1 MREKPS
7 TLRAPACPL
16 GSLVP
21 YLASYAREAR
31 AMGFTASSVRA
42 QLWKLKQLSSW
53 LDDRKIAA
61 SGLTEPVIRE
71 YLAARRFSGS
81 RADGEGAAA
90 RRCFAHLRELGVAPP
105 EQPPFD
111 DSPIGQIRRRYEDY
125 LRIER
130 SLDAKTL
137 LKYVPFVRKFLV
149 SQFGDGPVRLAD
161 LRSRDISRFVLRH
174 APSMSSS
181 GAHDMTTALRSF
193 LRFLFQAGEVETD
206 IAASVPTVATW
217 RLATIPKYISSVDV
231 QRLLDACPQDTE
243 CSKRNYA
250 ILLLLARLGLRA
262 GDVAAI
268 ELDDIEWRTGELRV
282 RGKTSSRDRFP
293 LSEEVGA
300 ALATYI
306 RHGRPAC
313 FTRRIFIRALA
324 PRRAITAS
332 RVGTIVRDALDR
344 AGVES
349 VARGAHLLRH
359 SLATTLLGAGAT
371 LSQIGTV
378 LRHRRTGTT
387 EIYAKV
393 DLPGL
398 RSIARPWP
406 RKVVAALGGS
416 DTGAIDYPD
425 VDIQALRP
433 LAAAWPT
440 KKEAS

>member
-1 MREKPS
+1 
-7 TLRAPACPL
+7 
-16 GSLVP
+16 
-21 YLASYAREAR
+21 
-31 AMGFTASSVRA
+31 MGFTASSVRA
-42 QLWKLKQLSSW
+42 HLWKLKQLSRW
-53 LDDRKIAA
+53 LDEHKTPA
-61 SGLTEPVIRE
+61 SGLTEPIIRE
-71 YLAARRFSGS
+71 YLVARRCAGR

-90 RRCFAHLRELGVAPP
+90 RRCLAHLRELGVAPP
-105 EQPPFD
+105 AEPLVD
-111 DSPIGQIRRRYEDY
+111 HSPIGQIQRRYGDY

-137 LKYVPFVRKFLV
+137 LKYIPFVRKFLV

-161 LRSRDISRFVLRH
+161 LRSRDISEFVFRR

-193 LRFLFQAGEVETD
+193 LRFLFQTVQIETD
-206 IAASVPTVATW
+206 MAASVPAVASW
-217 RLATIPKYISSVDV
+217 RLATIPKYISSVNV
-231 QRLLDACPQDTE
+231 QRLLDACPRDTE
-243 CSKRNYA
+243 CSNRNYA

-262 GDVAAI
+262 GEVAAI
-268 ELDDIEWRTGELRV
+268 KLDDIEWRTGELRV

-300 ALATYI
+300 ALASYI

-313 FTRRIFIRALA
+313 STRRVFIRALA

-332 RVGTIVRDALDR
+332 RVGTIVREALDR
-344 AGVES
+344 AGVKS
-349 VARGAHLLRH
+349 VARGAHVLRH

-371 LSQIGTV
+371 LGQIGTV
-378 LRHRRTGTT
+378 LRHRRTSTT

-416 DTGAIDYPD
+416 ETGAIDYPD